1 MSGDGPNLAAQQQA
15 MNHGKGGPNGA
26 TSLEN
31 FLGAK
36 DLEAVKRV
44 TGMFAASMKD
54 ISGGAHSDE
63 GGGGGGGG
71 TNVSYADLGA
81 NSGPIIN
88 TTASQQSMVDLV
100 GGRNGRSGGDDSGG
114 RGI

>member
-1 MSGDGPNLAAQQQA
+1 MSEGGGASSHLQSE
-15 MNHGKGGPNGA
+15 MGKGKGPNGA
-26 TSLEN
+26 TSLEK
-31 FLGAK
+31 FLGGK
-36 DLEAVKRV
+36 DMETVRRAA
-44 TGMFAASMKD
+44 GAFAASMKD

-63 GGGGGGGG
+63 SGGGGGG

-81 NSGPIIN
+81 HSGPIIN